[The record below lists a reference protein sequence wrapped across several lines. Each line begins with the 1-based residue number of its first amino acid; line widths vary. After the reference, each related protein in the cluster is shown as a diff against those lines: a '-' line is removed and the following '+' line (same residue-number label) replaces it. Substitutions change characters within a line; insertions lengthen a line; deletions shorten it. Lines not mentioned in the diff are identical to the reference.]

1 MALLALRRLSLAG
14 LRDNSDDMMVDAC
27 IGIEALL
34 SEDSTDLTYKIAST
48 GRGCHRGPA
57 GEGFQSAGS
66 LHHTQVRVRAP
77 VRACAR
83 HRKG

>member
-34 SEDSTDLTYKIAST
+34 SEDGADLTYKIAV
-48 GRGCHRGPA
+48 RGAAVIERPA
-57 GEGFQSAGS
+57 
-66 LHHTQVRVRAP
+66 R
-77 VRACAR
+77 
-83 HRKG
+83 